1 MDFFCKDCSLQFG
14 KKYVYD
20 LHLKLVHGEKIE
32 VKNEPLN
39 SEETFKEH
47 QTSEDKISDLVVHKF
62 IECNICDATF
72 NTQQNLKIHTNSVH
86 EVKNKPIISEETFQ
100 EPQIGEKEHLVVHKP
115 IKCNICSAP
124 FKTQGKLNRHTN
136 SVHKGKKPIICN
148 ICDASFSQKQGLNK
162 HIASVHEKKKP
173 FKCDICDASFSLKVT
188 LNGHIAAVHEGKKPF
203 TCSICD
209 GNFASKQRMNT
220 HLASAHEG
228 NVQKC

>member
-1 MDFFCKDCSLQFG
+1 MDLFCKKCSLQFG

-47 QTSEDKISDLVVHKF
+47 QTSGDKISDLVVHKF

-86 EVKNKPIISEETFQ
+86 QVKNKPINSKETFQ
-100 EPQIGEKEHLVVHKP
+100 EPQIGEKEHHVVHKP
-115 IKCNICSAP
+115 IRCNICNAP
-124 FKTQGKLNRHTN
+124 FKTQRHLKRHTN
-136 SVHKGKKPIICN
+136 SVHKGKKPFKCN
-148 ICDASFSQKQGLNK
+148 ICDANFSRKEGLNR
-162 HIASVHEKKKP
+162 
-173 FKCDICDASFSLKVT
+173 
-188 LNGHIAAVHEGKKPF
+188 HIAAVHEGKKPF
-203 TCSICD
+203 NCSICD
-209 GNFASKQRMNT
+209 ANFASKQRMNT
-220 HLASAHEG
+220 HLASVHEG